1 MLQRNWKRTS
11 ETYSKTVCRVTLYI
25 NSTLLLFSHQ
35 TNKLPSWGEHL
46 FSTRRVVV
54 VEEAEVDPV
63 ARTMVTYTRNLNLRL
78 YKWSK

>member
-1 MLQRNWKRTS
+1 MDHKS
-11 ETYSKTVCRVTLYI
+11 DIYCTYMSI
-25 NSTLLLFSHQ
+25 LLFFHK

-78 YKWSK
+78 V

>member
-1 MLQRNWKRTS
+1 MLNCVNVTGGIVS
-11 ETYSKTVCRVTLYI
+11 GLACKTDLDL
-25 NSTLLLFSHQ
+25 NLLIFFRQ

-78 YKWSK
+78 A